1 MHWLLALLAALPA
14 AGADQTDD
22 PMIRWDCDRA
32 QNRLVLEAVRPP
44 VPEVTPRET
53 LILSG
58 ARNFLQCP
66 LDGATWTLLVDIAE
80 YDSGPCEPEP
90 DTIVSLLRNEK
101 LVLSRVPVSRNCGER
116 PVLAAARVIDAAA
129 DRAPLAEVC
138 AAPDFGEAPRCAPLD
153 LGRLSKPLDEGAIAA
168 RAGAA
173 R

>member
-1 MHWLLALLAALPA
+1 VNLLLSLLLALPA

-32 QNRLVLEAVRPP
+32 GSRLVLEMVRPP
-44 VPEVTPRET
+44 VPEVSSRET

-66 LDGATWTLLVDIAE
+66 LDGATWTLLVDIVE

-101 LVLSRVPVSRNCGER
+101 LVLSRVPVSRNCEER
-116 PVLAAARVIDAAA
+116 PVLAATRILDAAA
-129 DRAPLAEVC
+129 DRTPLAEVC
-138 AAPDFGEAPRCAPLD
+138 AAPAYGEPPRCAPLELD
-153 LGRLSKPLDEGAIAA
+153 RLGRPLEDAAIAA